1 MKNQKLL
8 SVFAD
13 AQGEVKAWMPDSDQA
28 VIALSNYIFSQA
40 MQGNKKPLDVLFSV
54 SVHVLARDITGKS
67 LEDWAENLKKVTP
80 VYSDALKQVIN
91 QKKS

>member
-1 MKNQKLL
+1 
-8 SVFAD
+8 
-13 AQGEVKAWMPDSDQA
+13 
-28 VIALSNYIFSQA
+28 